1 MKSKVKISFGSTAL
15 FDLSKKLLKSK
26 TSSIFILV
34 DSNTKK
40 LCLSDF
46 ISQTKFTNYELIE
59 MHAGEEFKNIKTCEM
74 IWHKLTEKGADRNS
88 ILINLG
94 GGVVCDLGGFV
105 ASTFKRGIN
114 FYNIPIIE
122 YNFL

>member
-59 MHAGEEFKNIKTCEM
+59 MHAGEEFKNIKTCEVVLEGTLM
-74 IWHKLTEKGADRNS
+74 S
-88 ILINLG
+88 ISHPVAELKRIDLI
-94 GGVVCDLGGFV
+94 
-105 ASTFKRGIN
+105 TFILN
-114 FYNIPIIE
+114 VTSIE
-122 YNFL
+122 SMSRV